1 MNTGLNTLFN
11 EISSRDILH
20 TNSVLLGLGL
30 AKQYIRPYA
39 ARHRFAFH
47 RPTRSYAYGT
57 IHTTE
62 NDRHSMLPLVAPQR
76 HCTYNMQLN
85 TLQLPVLVFWGNMCV
100 AAKQYD
106 GWMRGVGR

>member
-62 NDRHSMLPLVAPQR
+62 NDRHSMLRLE
-76 HCTYNMQLN
+76 C
-85 TLQLPVLVFWGNMCV
+85 F
-100 AAKQYD
+100 
-106 GWMRGVGR
+106 